1 MSFQSLILGS
11 WSRTLDEA
19 EMNLKQAEKDYV
31 LGAEQIVA
39 KLKKQVADAERER
52 DDAKAQLKAESEE
65 HFSFGEFSSM
75 VVQHLSPVEELSP
88 FKLAQIQE
96 LIAQMSKDAGDLV
109 APSFAIAIVFFLLA
123 FCGYLALAVVSLVLD
138 FEAMD
143 AACAADSWVWLYV
156 LLAIVIPT
164 SWGFVMGVVKAALLA
179 ADLKERVGWE
189 VPAVA
194 LALPG
199 PILYIVLAVLGWVL
213 WISMQDSC
221 VSYYEASAG
230 LLFIIFKIQV
240 ILLTVA
246 AVFGVITCVAQ
257 ASVLMAQITGGSSD
271 EVRPWSCSLS
281 CCA

>member
-75 VVQHLSPVEELSP
+75 VVKHLSPVEELSP

>member
-1 MSFQSLILGS
+1 
-11 WSRTLDEA
+11 
-19 EMNLKQAEKDYV
+19 MNLKQAEKDYV

-75 VVQHLSPVEELSP
+75 VVKHLSPVEELSP